1 MENSQSVQYELTQL
15 IGDTPELT
23 NSKSRRIESSN
34 VLIYLVT
41 HHPWLLLTGLLA
53 MFLGGGAFAIYSL
66 GHVGRVAQEEPEQIP
81 VVVEEPI
88 KTPSEDSNP
97 TPLWMVAAIALSCGS
112 GCLIIFRMLNRPK
125 QLQKVQKHIN
135 RHEAHLAQS
144 HHPRLEPRLLKNP
157 PVFVPQQQLTPV
169 MPMMRP
175 KTKHLVTV
183 LPPEHRHRLDTRT
196 ESLADL
202 MDLRKESS
210 LSAILRKY

>member
-23 NSKSRRIESSN
+23 NSKSRPLESSN
-34 VLIYLVT
+34 VVIYLVA

-53 MFLGGGAFAIYSL
+53 MFLGGGAFALYSL
-66 GHVGRVAQEEPEQIP
+66 GHVGRMAQEEPEQIP
-81 VVVEEPI
+81 AVVEKPLN
-88 KTPSEDSNP
+88 TPSENSNL
-97 TPLWMVAAIALSCGS
+97 TPLWMVVAIALSCGS

-125 QLQKVQKHIN
+125 QPQKVQRHIN
-135 RHEAHLAQS
+135 RYEANSAQTRY
-144 HHPRLEPRLLKNP
+144 PRLEPRLPKNP

-169 MPMMRP
+169 MPIPP

-183 LPPEHRHRLDTRT
+183 LPPEHKHRLDTRT

-210 LSAILRKY
+210 LSAILHKY

>member
-1 MENSQSVQYELTQL
+1 MENSQSVQYEPAQL

-23 NSKSRRIESSN
+23 NSKSRLITSSN

-53 MFLGGGAFAIYSL
+53 MFIGGGAFALYSL

-88 KTPSEDSNP
+88 KTPSENSNP
-97 TPLWMVAAIALSCGS
+97 TSLWMVAAIALSCGS

-125 QLQKVQKHIN
+125 QLQKVQKHVN
-135 RHEAHLAQS
+135 RYEAPLPQTRY
-144 HHPRLEPRLLKNP
+144 PRLEPRLLKNP
-157 PVFVPQQQLTPV
+157 PVFVPQQLTPV
-169 MPMMRP
+169 MPIPP

-183 LPPEHRHRLDTRT
+183 LPPEHKHRLDTRT

-202 MDLRKESS
+202 LDLRKESS
-210 LSAILRKY
+210 LSAILHKY

>member
-23 NSKSRRIESSN
+23 NSESRLLKNSN
-34 VLIYLVT
+34 VLIYLVA

-66 GHVGRVAQEEPEQIP
+66 GHVGRLAQEEPEQIP
-81 VVVEEPI
+81 AVVEKPL
-88 KTPSEDSNP
+88 KTPSENSNS
-97 TPLWMVAAIALSCGS
+97 TPLWIVVAIALSCGS
-112 GCLIIFRMLNRPK
+112 GCLIIFRILNRPK
-125 QLQKVQKHIN
+125 QPQKVQKHIN
-135 RHEAHLAQS
+135 RYEAHLAQS
-144 HHPRLEPRLLKNP
+144 HYPRLEPRLPRNP

-169 MPMMRP
+169 MPIAP

-183 LPPEHRHRLDTRT
+183 LPPEHKHRLDTRT

-210 LSAILRKY
+210 LSAILHKY